1 MYEVVKRRLKRCR
14 IIIACLFGFLA
25 LWLLGCFVWLAD
37 VSWFGAFLIIFIPFL
52 VVQTINNWILYFEM
66 PKEEKK
72 EDVDDDF
79 LVIRFKAS
87 LASFCIYTVVAMFIM
102 IHKDIAGIFLSIVNF
117 LLAIIILVATYIPL
131 VFFYLRVANKAQE
144 GDVQGQYDIGI
155 FLMKRYQYG
164 AAIFNFEKS
173 AAQGHTGAAL
183 KLEECRK
190 KVEELNREKDK

>member
-25 LWLLGCFVWLAD
+25 LWLLGCYVWLGD
-37 VSWFGAFLIIFIPFL
+37 VSWFEALLIFFIPFL
-52 VVQTINNWILYFEM
+52 VVQTINNWILSFEM
-66 PKEEKK
+66 LREDD
-72 EDVDDDF
+72 EDVDSLWVGLKIS
-79 LVIRFKAS
+79 LVC
-87 LASFCIYTVVAMFIM
+87 FCIYTVVAMLIM

-183 KLEECRK
+183 KLEDCRK